1 MLALIFILGMLL
13 GTLMG
18 GVVCL
23 RLFRQQVT
31 GEFDPRLRQM
41 QLQLNSVETA
51 INVALMTHYDEIS
64 RRPPPKP
71 PLPPPDD
78 SGWQS

>member
-1 MLALIFILGMLL
+1 MLVLIFVLGVLL
-13 GTLMG
+13 GALTG

-51 INVALMTHYDEIS
+51 INVALMAHYDDIS

-71 PLPPPDD
+71 PLPPPDNG
-78 SGWQS
+78 GWQS